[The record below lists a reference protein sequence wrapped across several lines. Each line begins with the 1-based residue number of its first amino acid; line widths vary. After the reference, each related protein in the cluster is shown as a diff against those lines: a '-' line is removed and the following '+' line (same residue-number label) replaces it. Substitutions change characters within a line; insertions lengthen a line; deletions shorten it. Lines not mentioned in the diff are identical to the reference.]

1 MKIAV
6 PKNTSEE
13 KEKPPL
19 PLIPE
24 TESELSGE
32 KDYTKCSSFKLLTNP
47 ANADSPKYHFAVAY
61 VDGTQ
66 TIRAHIKW
74 IQDVY
79 RVHRGLNLMTGN
91 AKHQITLQLCHGTV
105 NTAYSEGVQAQ

>member
-6 PKNTSEE
+6 PKNTLEE

-19 PLIPE
+19 PLIPKAE
-24 TESELSGE
+24 TELSGE

-47 ANADSPKYHFAVAY
+47 AKADSPKYNFAVRY

-66 TIRAHIKW
+66 TVRAHIKW
-74 IQDVY
+74 MLDVG
-79 RVHRGLNLMTGN
+79 RVHRGLNL
-91 AKHQITLQLCHGTV
+91 
-105 NTAYSEGVQAQ
+105 